1 MAVSIFWCATVGLI
15 ICALGCIIPPLWAG
29 ESKHIFHNSTR
40 IKYSFL
46 ALMLLSGLS
55 YTLYWKF
62 GAAPQL
68 SSYYNKGNMQQ
79 RKDFKKIRPLYWRLQ
94 RELLKSKL
102 DLELDLNN
110 IELIL
115 HFAQAHSQS
124 QHGILDNTVKNLL
137 QAVLKAMPQQ
147 VTALNLLAIDAYK
160 TENYAQAIVN
170 WQLILQQFTGEMRG
184 GKLEAVLLDKIVN
197 TQARLKEFE
206 SRRTK

>member
-1 MAVSIFWCATVGLI
+1 
-15 ICALGCIIPPLWAG
+15 
-29 ESKHIFHNSTR
+29 
-40 IKYSFL
+40 
-46 ALMLLSGLS
+46 
-55 YTLYWKF
+55 
-62 GAAPQL
+62 
-68 SSYYNKGNMQQ
+68 MQQ